1 MKHKLI
7 LVFLGIYVAIFF
19 LACSTQDKVPIQK
32 GPYSG
37 QADPGESPRIFAP
50 GFISTG
56 LYERDISMDQNGTE
70 IYYGI
75 GFGKYV
81 TIMVTRSVDGRWI
94 EPEVASFA
102 SDLNYFYFEPCL
114 SHDGKKILFLC
125 TRPPEGEE
133 PKAGWGHQN
142 IWASDRKE
150 NGEWSEPYDLGPPIN
165 SDQAEYFPSLTKD
178 GTLYFTR
185 QTSDSGSFIYRS
197 RWVDGQ
203 YKEPER
209 LPDTVN
215 KKGNLYNACI
225 AGDESFLVSCMAE
238 SEDGSPPGTAVYC
251 VFFHRSDDSWSEGI
265 KLGESINT
273 PGVNASSPSLSPDGK
288 YFFFSSARTGIDD
301 LTVLKPLKQ
310 SRILEY
316 HNNPQNGH
324 SDIYWV
330 NAEVIY
336 RLKPPGLN

>member
-1 MKHKLI
+1 MRHKLI
-7 LVFLGIYVAIFF
+7 LVFLCFYLAIFF
-19 LACSTQDKVPIQK
+19 LACSDQDKIPCRK
-32 GPYSG
+32 GAYLG
-37 QADPGESPRIFAP
+37 QAEPGESPQIFAP
-50 GFISTG
+50 GIISSG
-56 LYERDISMDQNGTE
+56 LYERDITMDQTGTE
-70 IYYGI
+70 IFYGI

-81 TIMVTRSVDGRWI
+81 TIMITLLVDGCWT

-125 TRPPEGEE
+125 TRPPSGKE
-133 PKAGWGHQN
+133 PKPGWGHQN

-178 GTLYFTR
+178 GILYFTR
-185 QTSDSGSFIYRS
+185 QTSDSGSAIYRS

-203 YKEPER
+203 YMEPER

-225 AGDESFLVSCMAE
+225 AGNESFLVSCVAE
-238 SEDGSPPGTAVYC
+238 NDDGSPPGTAVYC
-251 VFFHRSDDSWSEGI
+251 IFFRNSNDSWSEGI
-265 KLGESINT
+265 KLGESINP

-288 YFFFSSARTGIDD
+288 YFFFSSARTETDD
-301 LTVLKPLKQ
+301 LTTLMPLKQ
-310 SRILEY
+310 NRILEY
-316 HNNPQNGH
+316 HNSPQNGH

-330 NAEVIY
+330 DIKVIY
-336 RLKPPGLN
+336 NLNPTGF